1 MTDNT
6 AEPTPTDTVA
16 AIFVRHPLWE
26 DALALLFGT
35 ALVAL
40 GIAFYSHAGLLT
52 GGTVGIAF
60 LAKYLAG
67 WPFGLVFCLVNLPFY
82 LFAWKQMGKGFTLRT
97 AAAVS
102 LMSLFAWALPWGL
115 AFERLSPALAAV
127 LGGLLV
133 GAGLLMLFR
142 HRASLG
148 GINVVALFLQERLG
162 WRAGQVQMV
171 LDVLILLAAFGV
183 TDPWRVALSVLGAVV
198 LNLALAINHRPGR
211 YMAV

>member
-1 MTDNT
+1 MS
-6 AEPTPTDTVA
+6 APESLAHRPY
-16 AIFVRHPLWE
+16 E
-26 DALALLFGT
+26 DVQGLLTGT
-35 ALVAL
+35 LFIAL
-40 GIAFYSHAGLLT
+40 GTLMFSQAKLLT
-52 GGTVGIAF
+52 GGTAGIA
-60 LAKYLAG
+60 LLISYLTG
-67 WPFGLVFCLVNLPFY
+67 WPFGPVFFAVNLPFY

-115 AFERLSPALAAV
+115 AFERLSPTLAAV

>member
-1 MTDNT
+1 MAT
-6 AEPTPTDTVA
+6 ASLAHRP
-16 AIFVRHPLWE
+16 HE
-26 DALALLFGT
+26 DVQGLLTGKLF
-35 ALVAL
+35 VAL
-40 GIAFYSHAGLLT
+40 GTLLFSQAQLLT
-52 GGTVGIAF
+52 GGTAGIA
-60 LAKYLAG
+60 LLVSYLTG
-67 WPFGLVFCLVNLPFY
+67 WSFGPVFFCVNLPFY
-82 LFAWKQMGKGFTLRT
+82 LFAWRMMGKGFTLRT
-97 AAAVS
+97 VAAVS
-102 LMSLFAWALPWGL
+102 LMSLFAWALPMGL
-115 AFERLSPALAAV
+115 AFERLSPVLAAV

-162 WRAGQVQMV
+162 WRAGRVQMLV
-171 LDVLILLAAFGV
+171 DELILLAAFGV

>member
-1 MTDNT
+1 M
-6 AEPTPTDTVA
+6 
-16 AIFVRHPLWE
+16 
-26 DALALLFGT
+26 
-35 ALVAL
+35 
-40 GIAFYSHAGLLT
+40 
-52 GGTVGIAF
+52 
-60 LAKYLAG
+60 
-67 WPFGLVFCLVNLPFY
+67 
-82 LFAWKQMGKGFTLRT
+82 
-97 AAAVS
+97 
-102 LMSLFAWALPWGL
+102 PWGL

>member
-1 MTDNT
+1 MRERIPAQIIDTIDLRQ
-6 AEPTPTDTVA
+6 PVRLTPA
-16 AIFVRHPLWE
+16 Q
-26 DALALLFGT
+26 
-35 ALVAL
+35 
-40 GIAFYSHAGLLT
+40 AGGPIHTRSFT
-52 GGTVGIAF
+52 G
-60 LAKYLAG
+60 LYR
-67 WPFGLVFCLVNLPFY
+67 NL
-82 LFAWKQMGKGFTLRT
+82 
-97 AAAVS
+97 
-102 LMSLFAWALPWGL
+102 
-115 AFERLSPALAAV
+115 RLY
-127 LGGLLV
+127 

-198 LNLALAINHRPGR
+198 LKLALAINHRPGR

>member
-1 MTDNT
+1 MFF
-6 AEPTPTDTVA
+6 A
-16 AIFVRHPLWE
+16 
-26 DALALLFGT
+26 
-35 ALVAL
+35 
-40 GIAFYSHAGLLT
+40 
-52 GGTVGIAF
+52 
-60 LAKYLAG
+60 
-67 WPFGLVFCLVNLPFY
+67 VNLPFY
-82 LFAWKQMGKGFTLRT
+82 LFAWKQTGKGFTLST
-97 AAAVS
+97 AAAVI
-102 LMSLFAWALPWGL
+102 LMSLFAWALSWGL

>member
-1 MTDNT
+1 MP
-6 AEPTPTDTVA
+6 APESLAHRPY
-16 AIFVRHPLWE
+16 E
-26 DALALLFGT
+26 DVQGLLTGT
-35 ALVAL
+35 LFIAL
-40 GIAFYSHAGLLT
+40 GTLMFSQAKLLT
-52 GGTVGIAF
+52 GGTAGIA
-60 LAKYLAG
+60 LLISYLTG
-67 WPFGLVFCLVNLPFY
+67 WPFGPVFFAVNLPFY
-82 LFAWKQMGKGFTLRT
+82 
-97 AAAVS
+97 
-102 LMSLFAWALPWGL
+102 LFAWALPWGL

-198 LNLALAINHRPGR
+198 LKLALAINHRPGR

>member
-1 MTDNT
+1 MP
-6 AEPTPTDTVA
+6 APESLAHRPY
-16 AIFVRHPLWE
+16 E
-26 DALALLFGT
+26 DVQGLLTGT
-35 ALVAL
+35 LFIAL
-40 GIAFYSHAGLLT
+40 GTLMFSQAKLLT
-52 GGTVGIAF
+52 GGTAGIA
-60 LAKYLAG
+60 LLISYLTG
-67 WPFGLVFCLVNLPFY
+67 WPFGPVFFAVNLPFY

-115 AFERLSPALAAV
+115 AFERLSPTLAAV

-148 GINVVALFLQERLG
+148 GVNVVALYLQERLG
-162 WRAGQVQMV
+162 WRAGRVQLV
-171 LDVLILLAAFGV
+171 VDLLILLAAFGV
-183 TDPWRVALSVLGAVV
+183 TDLWRVALSVLGAVV
-198 LNLALAINHRPGR
+198 LNMTLAINHRPGR